1 MEIFNVFDVCVIGF
15 CTFCVGM
22 LVGLIINSKHIK
34 NLKEEV
40 YAGDESY
47 MRLLDEYMDVS
58 TSYRKLM
65 LANAK
70 AEIAKGK
77 PGRPKGSTNKSK
89 KDGRSTT
96 RNNKSK
102 SSK

>member
-47 MRLLDEYMDVS
+47 MSLLDKYIELS
-58 TSYRKLM
+58 SSHRNLM

-70 AEIAKGK
+70 TKLAKRG
-77 PGRPKGSTNKSK
+77 PGRPKGSTNKTK